1 MVGFAPLMLL
11 MVARTVTHFYGEDF
25 VEIWSWLFQSILP
38 ILGIIIA
45 SWSVGGSHGD
55 SLDIKSP
62 AVFWITLGAS
72 LFYILVVYLV
82 VLLEPI
88 SNEKWVDAFRSS
100 GIYLGVFQS
109 IVAAALGKFFIEN
122 IHNVD

>member
-1 MVGFAPLMLL
+1 MLL

-72 LFYILVVYLV
+72 LFYIVVVYLV